1 MSPTTPPSE
10 PISRPD
16 IPMAPS
22 PQQPRYSTL
31 PWVIG
36 AALLGAGVVIGFLV
50 AWFMGHFFAERWLD
64 ELFLTLAPA
73 PTTDPAA
80 NWETYTVRTVGLE
93 FKLPNGLKENSPF
106 EEMVRPGDTGKYLC
120 ATFNASTMFS
130 ACTPNSFG
138 IGTTSPNFTAGRG
151 GVFLDFLGFRVKDG
165 KYYAKF
171 LSNTES
177 EIPKELVKEINNSQG
192 VKILRIVGRDQTGEA
207 GPILG
212 SLGEGYVGA
221 LLNISNHP
229 DFTGLAVIMKLGNV
243 TTIDLFDQI
252 LSTFKFTGTPASTPP
267 PTSAS
272 NVKILKYTLPDG
284 WQTVQ
289 DLSGQFEIGYDPET
303 MKSDPKDSLIY
314 LEKPKTTPG
323 TWQFVGVELRPYSD
337 GSRHQFIYDR
347 LGEKPQAQ
355 DLTPSYH
362 EVEYRYNNRSC
373 LFLIGISISQYPQ
386 TWGMCDAGGGQALII
401 WSYDDKAYEQVV
413 QTIRLK

>member
-1 MSPTTPPSE
+1 WKTYTS
-10 PISRPD
+10 
-16 IPMAPS
+16 
-22 PQQPRYSTL
+22 PRYNYSFSYPNNWYLTPWNESDPKNIFGTHTL
-31 PWVIG
+31 QNYDPNKIEKFMTKGFVNWDAFIG
-36 AALLGAGVVIGFLV
+36 GKNALKMDISV
-50 AWFMGHFFAERWLD
+50 
-64 ELFLTLAPA
+64 TS
-73 PTTDPAA
+73 DPQMIAQ
-80 NWETYTVRTVGLE
+80 NQIE
-93 FKLPNGLKENSPF
+93 FK
-106 EEMVRPGDTGKYLC
+106 
-120 ATFNASTMFS
+120 NA
-130 ACTPNSFG
+130 
-138 IGTTSPNFTAGRG
+138 
-151 GVFLDFLGFRVKDG
+151 
-165 KYYAKF
+165 F
-171 LSNTES
+171 LSTGQIIKIGDQS
-177 EIPKELVKEINNSQG
+177 VPLYRPKELGPGPAIDVVALNYEIGKS
-192 VKILRIVGRDQTGEA
+192 LRLSVYIYAFR
-207 GPILG
+207 
-212 SLGEGYVGA
+212 
-221 LLNISNHP
+221 LLEEIDITKSP
-229 DFTGLAVIMKLGNV
+229 DWSEV
-243 TTIDLFDQI
+243 TQI
-252 LSTFKFTGTPASTPP
+252 LSTFKFTDTPASTPT

>member
-50 AWFMGHFFAERWLD
+50 AWFILPQTQITPSPSPIASA
-64 ELFLTLAPA
+64 TPA
-73 PTTDPAA
+73 PTTDPTA

-252 LSTFKFTGTPASTPP
+252 LSTFKFIATNNEGILGATVIRSPTCAGPQRPGEICEAPVASETFNI
-267 PTSAS
+267 TKLSD
-272 NVKILKYTLPDG
+272 NEII
-284 WQTVQ
+284 QTVRT
-289 DLSGQFEIGYDPET
+289 D
-303 MKSDPKDSLIY
+303 KDGKFTISLA
-314 LEKPKTTPG
+314 PG
-323 TWQFVGVELRPYSD
+323 TYKLQSTTSG
-337 GSRHQFIYDR
+337 
-347 LGEKPQAQ
+347 
-355 DLTPSYH
+355 
-362 EVEYRYNNRSC
+362 
-373 LFLIGISISQYPQ
+373 IGKNIRNPDFTIA
-386 TWGMCDAGGGQALII
+386 AGKIVTQRFDVDTG
-401 WSYDDKAYEQVV
+401 
-413 QTIRLK
+413 IR